1 MLPPS
6 VMKHSEILTLSAVN
20 NAIAVTAAVIDVVLC
35 ALWCQWDLTRQTA
48 PALRAL
54 AAVVST
60 CSSNNPPIVK
70 SCNIAATCMFCMHRP
85 TKNINI

>member
-1 MLPPS
+1 MLTDLY
-6 VMKHSEILTLSAVN
+6 SEVQQILTLSAVN
-20 NAIAVTAAVIDVVLC
+20 DAIAVTATVIDVVLC
-35 ALWCQWDLTRQTA
+35 ALWRQWDLTRQTA